1 AELAGMI
8 QRPAIFDPYR
18 HPDRLKERRNVVLQL
33 MRQNDQ
39 INDRDYALAI
49 EAPLTVA
56 KSGSSSVEAPYFVDL
71 VNDFLQQKFQDTDL
85 PSAGFRVSTTL
96 DMRLQRAA
104 VEAIR
109 VGMASVDEQLKKQR
123 RWKGTTPPQA
133 QVALIA
139 LDPHTGE
146 IKALSGGRNYGISQ
160 LNHTIRQRQPGSIFK
175 PFVYA
180 AALNT
185 GITGNGTPITIS
197 TTVVDEPT
205 TFSFDNQ
212 TYSPKNFDGKFKGT
226 ITLRKALAESRN
238 VPTVKVALMAGLNS
252 VVELANRAGMN
263 YKIQPTPAVALGSY
277 EITPLEAAGAYT
289 IFANS
294 GEYVKPSMIALV
306 RDKDGKQAYKNK
318 IETKPVLD
326 PRVAYLTTNL
336 MEEVMR
342 SGTAAGVRARY

>member
-96 DMRLQRAA
+96 DMRVQRAA

-109 VGMASVDEQLKKQR
+109 VGMASVEEQLKKQP

-146 IKALSGGRNYGISQ
+146 IKARSGGRNYGISQ

-185 GITGNGTPITIS
+185 AITGSPTPITIS

-205 TFSFDNQ
+205 IFSFDNQ

-226 ITLRKALAESRN
+226 ITLRQALAESRN
-238 VPTVKVALMAGLNS
+238 VPTVKVALL
-252 VVELANRAGMN
+252 AGMGLVGGGAHKAGVN
-263 YKIQPTPAVALGSY
+263 FKKPPTPAPPPRGVQS
-277 EITPLEAAGAYT
+277 TPPPTAGGHPPT
-289 IFANS
+289 
-294 GEYVKPSMIALV
+294 P
-306 RDKDGKQAYKNK
+306 
-318 IETKPVLD
+318 
-326 PRVAYLTTNL
+326 
-336 MEEVMR
+336 
-342 SGTAAGVRARY
+342 